1 MCIYLP
7 CLNAMDSHKR
17 ERNFFRLATSTEI
30 RLLIL
35 RSLANDN
42 HFFGGPITIW
52 FYRIEKLYRP
62 PFRIASMQTNSSVF
76 SVE

>member
-1 MCIYLP
+1 
-7 CLNAMDSHKR
+7 MDGRKR

-35 RSLANDN
+35 RSPPNDIRS
-42 HFFGGPITIW
+42 FEEPIAIR

-62 PFRIASMQTNSSVF
+62 PFHITSTRT
-76 SVE
+76 

>member
-7 CLNAMDSHKR
+7 CLNAMDGRKR
-17 ERNFFRLATSTEI
+17 EPNFFHLATLIEI

-42 HFFGGPITIW
+42 YFFGGPITIQ

-62 PFRIASMQTNSSVF
+62 TFRIALTQT
-76 SVE
+76 